1 VGVVVK
7 PLRERCPSRWA
18 SFGLT
23 SEYVEK
29 VTYEEITFL
38 QHYGHFTFTEA
49 YNLPVA
55 LREWFVQKNI
65 AMVEERNKKD

>member
-1 VGVVVK
+1 MLLK
-7 PLRERCPSRWA
+7 ARCPSLWA
-18 SFGLT
+18 SFGLN

-29 VTYEEITFL
+29 SIYEEIVFL

-55 LREWFVQKNI
+55 LRAWFVEKNLSI
-65 AMVEERNKKD
+65 LEEQNKSD